1 MNVPFTCVGVLK
13 RAYAVF
19 QNCSRVALVLRA
31 LANKE
36 PAGAMDDC
44 RTNEA
49 DLRVAS
55 HVRADYQ
62 LRATL
67 THGVWLSESAV
78 GGN

>member
-19 QNCSRVALVLRA
+19 QNCSRVALVR
-31 LANKE
+31 
-36 PAGAMDDC
+36 